1 MPFPWQIERA
11 FKGMA
16 GLGSQMYTH
25 GEFFGAAGAGIL
37 IFAKDTGR
45 FLLMH
50 RSAHVNE
57 PNTWGILGG
66 AIDPGEDPH
75 AAAEREAYEEAKAKS
90 IDVEADPF
98 YTFKKGSFRFFNYI
112 GYVPKEF
119 APKIDWESQ
128 GYRWVTLDT
137 LPAPLHPGV
146 VAFLPALKERLG
158 R

>member
-1 MPFPWQIERA
+1 MAFPWQVERA
-11 FKGMA
+11 LR
-16 GLGSQMYTH
+16 GLGSQQMYTH

-50 RSAHVNE
+50 RSRDVNE

-66 AIDPGEDPH
+66 AIDPGEDPRE
-75 AAAEREAYEEAKAKS
+75 AAEREAYEEAKAKE
-90 IDVEADPF
+90 VEVEPAPF
-98 YTFKKGSFRFFNYI
+98 YTFAKGSFRFFNFI

-119 APKIDWESQ
+119 KPRMDWESQ
-128 GYRWVTLDT
+128 GYRWVTLDD
-137 LPAPLHPGV
+137 LPSPLHPGV
-146 VAFLPALKERLG
+146 VAFLPALKARLG